1 MLDFGLLP
9 PEINS
14 ARMYSGP
21 GSAPML
27 TAAAA
32 WNNLAAEMRSAAASY
47 GSVISGLTSG
57 SWQGPA
63 STSMATAAAPYAAWM
78 NTTAAQAE
86 QTAAQ
91 AQAAATAY
99 ESAYAMTVPP
109 PVIAANRAQL
119 ASLVSTNVLGQ
130 NTPAIATTE
139 AQYGEMWAQDAAAMY
154 GYAGSSA
161 SASNLTPFT
170 APQQT
175 TNAGGLAGQAAA
187 VAQATGTSAGSGTS
201 ATTNASTTLSGLT
214 SLLGGS
220 TSSAD
225 STGASGLANWLGIA
239 PGSNTATTGL
249 AGLLN
254 DLDGSNGSLLGSF
267 LNNAT
272 VANFSN
278 AFTTSG
284 LMNPTTMIDSVTG
297 FSYLFGAGAAEAGLG
312 QDMAAGL
319 GQAEA
324 ALGATRLPSLGG
336 LGAAVSAEM
345 GQAASL
351 GPLSVPSNW
360 GAALGPLA
368 ETSRVAAL
376 PGSGLLGATPLR
388 GGSGVGMP
396 GMPLAGMAGLAN
408 HDIEDVPAYGF
419 KPLVMARPP
428 AAG

>member
-1 MLDFGLLP
+1 
-9 PEINS
+9 
-14 ARMYSGP
+14 MYSGP
-21 GSAPML
+21 GSGPML

-32 WNNLAAEMRSAAASY
+32 WDKLAAEIHSSATSY
-47 GSVISGLTSG
+47 GSVVSGLASG
-57 SWQGPA
+57 GWQGPA
-63 STSMATAAAPYAAWM
+63 SNSMATAAAPYAAWM

-187 VAQATGTSAGSGTS
+187 VAQATGTSAGTGTS

-214 SLLGGS
+214 SLLGGT
-220 TSSAD
+220 TSSTG
-225 STGASGLANWLGIA
+225 STGSSGLASVLNGSGTSGVASLLNGSDNSALGTFLNGNFFSTAVTNGALAGGPFNPQFLLGTLNGFSFLNAARDAASASGLGDLLAPVEGGLG
-239 PGSNTATTGL
+239 S
-249 AGLLN
+249 AGLP
-254 DLDGSNGSLLGSF
+254 G
-267 LNNAT
+267 
-272 VANFSN
+272 
-278 AFTTSG
+278 
-284 LMNPTTMIDSVTG
+284 
-297 FSYLFGAGAAEAGLG
+297 
-312 QDMAAGL
+312 
-319 GQAEA
+319 
-324 ALGATRLPSLGG
+324 LGG
-336 LGAAVSAEM
+336 LG
-345 GQAASL
+345 GLGGAASA
-351 GPLSVPSNW
+351 GMGRAASVGGLSVPPTWTATAPSPI
-360 GAALGPLA
+360 ASALG
-368 ETSRVAAL
+368 
-376 PGSGLLGATPLR
+376 GTPLR
-388 GGSGVGMP
+388 APLGAPTGGPGGVASPMSNMNGRLRRAIP
-396 GMPLAGMAGLAN
+396 K
-408 HDIEDVPAYGF
+408 YGF
-419 KPLVMARPP
+419 QLSTVMARPP